1 MADVSKEDV
10 IEFLSDMSVIEL
22 SELVEEL
29 EEEWDVSAQATV
41 AAGAVAGGG
50 GGGGEGEEEEEQTA
64 FDVSLEAFGDSKIQV
79 IKAVREATG
88 LGLKDAK
95 EQVEGAPTVIKE
107 GLSKEDAE
115 DLKEDLEEAGAEVE
129 LK

>member
-50 GGGGEGEEEEEQTA
+50 GGGGEGGEEEEQTA
-64 FDVSLEAFGDSKIQV
+64 FDVSLEAFGESKIQV

-95 EQVEGAPTVIKE
+95 EQVEGAPSVIKE